1 MQPKSPTNVVDLNVA
16 DVYAPWLSVKDLSK
30 RYRVTTT
37 TIWNW
42 TREKRL
48 PRPHSLSS
56 QTMRW
61 HIDDILEHDQKVREG
76 EAAKRITRKSDARL

>member
-1 MQPKSPTNVVDLNVA
+1 MQSTTPTDAVDLKAVE
-16 DVYAPWLSVKDLSK
+16 VSAPWLSVKDLSK

-48 PRPHSLSS
+48 PQPHSLSS

-61 HIDDILEHDQKVREG
+61 HIDDIVEHDQKVREG

>member
-1 MQPKSPTNVVDLNVA
+1 MQSTTPPDVVDLKV
-16 DVYAPWLSVKDLSK
+16 VGVSAPWLSVKDLSK

-61 HIDDILEHDQKVREG
+61 HIDDIQEHDEKVRKG
-76 EAAKRITRKSDARL
+76 EAAR

>member
-1 MQPKSPTNVVDLNVA
+1 MQSTTPPDVVDLKVEE
-16 DVYAPWLSVKDLSK
+16 VSAPWLSVKDLSK

-56 QTMRW
+56 QTLRW
-61 HIDDILEHDQKVREG
+61 HIDDILEHDEKVREG
-76 EAAKRITRKSDARL
+76 EVTR

>member
-1 MQPKSPTNVVDLNVA
+1 MQSTTPPDLVDLKV
-16 DVYAPWLSVKDLSK
+16 VEVSAPWLSVKDLSK

-56 QTMRW
+56 QTLRW
-61 HIDDILEHDQKVREG
+61 HIDDIVEHDQKIREG
-76 EAAKRITRKSDARL
+76 EAAK

>member
-1 MQPKSPTNVVDLNVA
+1 MQSTTPTDVVDLNV
-16 DVYAPWLSVKDLSK
+16 VEVTAPWLSVKDLAK
-30 RYRVTTT
+30 RYSVTTT

-61 HIDDILEHDQKVREG
+61 HIDDIVEHDEKVREG
-76 EAAKRITRKSDARL
+76 EVTR